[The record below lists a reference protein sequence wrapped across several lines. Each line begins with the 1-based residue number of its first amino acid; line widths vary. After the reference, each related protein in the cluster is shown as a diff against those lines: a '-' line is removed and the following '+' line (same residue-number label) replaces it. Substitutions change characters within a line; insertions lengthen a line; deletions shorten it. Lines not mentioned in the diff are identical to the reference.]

1 MVNKNWKENKMDIG
15 IFNKAYLY
23 LNCGKKSIV
32 IENRYTLSKKINSNV
47 LKKALQNIIER
58 FHYFKL
64 KPVIDENGNIDFVKN
79 NAELNVYELDNN
91 VHHLGTEEVNGYLF
105 RISFQDNN
113 IYISISHAIA
123 DGRGVAL
130 FGCSLIY
137 EYLKLMGIEINFSDE
152 VITNETPISETEM
165 DTLIS
170 NELDK
175 REEYCY
181 EEPFVLPINYQ
192 YFKTEYEKKT
202 VISWNA
208 EEFSGFIH
216 QLKCTPV
223 ALITTIIG
231 NAIYKNYDVK
241 EKKLLVSIPVDLRP
255 FYQSKAQANFFT
267 GIKLEFKKEYKDL
280 QLKEQVRNIQKDLGE
295 QLNITNLK
303 RNIYGTKMFFKNIVN
318 NTIRTKAEVEKVSR
332 KLEEIMKL
340 PEATYM
346 LSNLGTIN
354 IPKQM
359 QPYITDYECTTSNTT
374 LSTLYTM
381 MTTGNIGKLVIT
393 QNDDSK
399 IIMKEIVNTFIK
411 NGIKVQVQ
419 DYGKIRMDAVVPY
432 QFEKSYN
439 TIK

>member
-1 MVNKNWKENKMDIG
+1 MDIG

-23 LNCGKKSIV
+23 LNYGKKSIV
-32 IENRYTLSKKINSNV
+32 IENKYTLNDKIDSNV

-79 NAELNVYELDNN
+79 NAELNVYELDNK

-105 RISFQDNN
+105 KISFQDND
-113 IYISISHAIA
+113 IYISISHTIA
-123 DGRGVAL
+123 DGRGAVL

-137 EYLKLMGIEINFSDE
+137 EYLKLKGIKINFSDE
-152 VITNETPISETEM
+152 VITKETPISETEM
-165 DTLIS
+165 DTFIS

-202 VISWNA
+202 MISWNA
-208 EEFSGFIH
+208 EEFSSFIH

-223 ALITTIIG
+223 ALLTTIIG

-241 EKKLLVSIPVDLRP
+241 EKKVLVSIPVDLRP

-267 GIKLEFKKEYKDL
+267 GIKLEYKKEYKNL
-280 QLKEQVRNIQKDLGE
+280 QLKEQVKNIQKALEE
-295 QLNITNLK
+295 QLDITKLK
-303 RNIYGTKMFFKNIVN
+303 SNIYETEMFFKNIVN
-318 NTIRTKAEVEKVSR
+318 KSIKTKAEAEKISH
-332 KLEEIMKL
+332 KIEEIMDL
-340 PEATYM
+340 PESTFM
-346 LSNLGTIN
+346 LSNLGIIN

-359 QPYITDYECTTSNTT
+359 QPYIKDYECTTSNTT
-374 LSTLYTM
+374 LSSLYTM
-381 MTTGNIGKLVIT
+381 MTIGNVSKLVIT

-399 IIMKEIVNTFIK
+399 VIIKEIVNTLLK
-411 NGIKVQVQ
+411 NGIEAQIK
-419 DYGKIRMDAVVPY
+419 DYGKIRMDAIVLYKFDRKLLPL
-432 QFEKSYN
+432 N
-439 TIK
+439 H

>member
-1 MVNKNWKENKMDIG
+1 MDVG

-32 IENRYTLSKKINSNV
+32 IENKYTLNDKIDSKI

-79 NAELNVYELDNN
+79 NAELNIYELDNKA
-91 VHHLGTEEVNGYLF
+91 HHLGTEEVNGYLF
-105 RISFQDNN
+105 RISFQDND
-113 IYISISHAIA
+113 IYISLSHAIS
-123 DGRGVAL
+123 DGRGAVS

-137 EYLKLMGIEINFSDE
+137 EYLKLMGIKINFSDE
-152 VITNETPISETEM
+152 LITNETPISESEM
-165 DTLIS
+165 DTLAS
-170 NELDK
+170 NESDK
-175 REEYCY
+175 MEVHCY

-192 YFKTEYEKKT
+192 YFNTEYEKKT
-202 VISWNA
+202 VISWDA
-208 EEFSGFIH
+208 EKFSNFIH
-216 QLKCTPV
+216 QLECTPV
-223 ALITTIIG
+223 ALINTIIG
-231 NAIYKNYDVK
+231 NAIYKNYDAK
-241 EKKLLVSIPVDLRP
+241 GKKVLVSIPVDLRP

-280 QLKEQVRNIQKDLGE
+280 HLEEQVRNIQKDLEE
-295 QLNITNLK
+295 QLNISNLK
-303 RNIYGTKMFFKNIVN
+303 SNIYGTEKFFESIVSK
-318 NTIRTKAEVEKVSR
+318 TIKTQAEAEKTSHE
-332 KLEEIMKL
+332 LEEIMKL

-346 LSNLGTIN
+346 LSNLGIIN

-381 MTTGNIGKLVIT
+381 MTTGNVGKLVIT

-399 IIMKEIVNTFIK
+399 IIIKEIMNFFLK
-411 NGIKVQVQ
+411 NGIKVQVK

-432 QFEKSYN
+432 KFEK
-439 TIK
+439 KL